1 MYQIQLSLDP
11 QTGVKDV
18 ALQVTDRHKGSI
30 EPMQFYLV
38 MRKDIQKFKRSV
50 AKTLKGKGL
59 DFK

>member
-11 QTGVKDV
+11 KTGVKDV
-18 ALQVTDRHKGSI
+18 SLQVTDRHKGSI
-30 EPMQFYLV
+30 EPMQFYLAV
-38 MRKDIQKFKRSV
+38 RREIQKFKRNV